1 MADNT
6 ATATAS
12 QLADINQIQSL
23 LKTKD
28 DTQRFVG
35 LALLKFVLDGSEQL
49 RQDEQTVQSLW
60 SSLSPKFLDRLLRT
74 GSNPSTKNS
83 NELLDL
89 VVSVLH
95 IFSILLPDQARCDA
109 KFIDRI
115 PLLVSAVL
123 YRYRH
128 QNTYTII
135 RHWLYALALTIQP
148 SWYFSCCI
156 PWSVLNKE
164 HKHSSRYRTLVP
176 LQKLHLAIHRFSTS
190 SLLPGL
196 ILPHAFKT
204 TLHWPDKSTIQSK
217 AWSHPSL
224 ELTQSLSLSFLATF
238 SATPAPPYVTSDT

>member
-135 RHWLYALALTIQP
+135 RH
-148 SWYFSCCI
+148 
-156 PWSVLNKE
+156 
-164 HKHSSRYRTLVP
+164 
-176 LQKLHLAIHRFSTS
+176 
-190 SLLPGL
+190 
-196 ILPHAFKT
+196 
-204 TLHWPDKSTIQSK
+204 
-217 AWSHPSL
+217 
-224 ELTQSLSLSFLATF
+224 
-238 SATPAPPYVTSDT
+238 